1 MPIKTSLTILAFI
14 GLLLLPRVAPA
25 LRNFASFDP
34 QLIAKVVDLPLPKLK
49 TESLPDVEDLSSAR
63 LEVRAPSNLID
74 PTHALDHFY
83 AALLR
88 GGTTRI
94 LHYGDSPTTGDLIT
108 ADARA
113 MLQKQF
119 GDAGVG
125 FILITRPW
133 AWYNHRGVEMD
144 ASSTWKI
151 DIAGIA
157 QLKDGMHGLGGVSF
171 IGSTGASARWRLKT
185 RQDTIE
191 VAYLSQ
197 PDGGA
202 FAVDAGDKELGVVET
217 ASQVTKDTAPGA
229 APESAAP
236 SAPSTNAPSASPTKA
251 PGFAAFEIPAGAT
264 KFAVRVTRGTVR
276 LYGVEFRRHS
286 NGVIYSS
293 LGINGA
299 NVTVLSRLVN
309 GPHWTAELRHYKPS
323 LVIVNYGTNESGYP
337 KFVDTSWGPE
347 MREVVRRLHAALPDA
362 AVLLMSPMDRGEKN
376 AAGEIATVQA
386 LPRLVSIERQ
396 VAAETGAAFFNT
408 FEAMGGAGT
417 MARWYTSDPR
427 LVSADFIHPTSNGAK
442 IVGELLYNSL
452 SDGYNEYK
460 LRQLNPQAIS
470 SGSTGTVG
478 LQAHPKDESKGVPS
492 KAGSRPGGSKPGLMH
507 VPHGSKNVEP

>member
-1 MPIKTSLTILAFI
+1 MPIKTSLTILGLI
-14 GLLLLPRVAPA
+14 GLLLLPRALPA
-25 LRNFASFDP
+25 LKNLASFDP
-34 QLIAKVVDLPLPKLK
+34 RLIGNVIDLPLPKLK
-49 TESLPDVEDLSSAR
+49 TEALPDLEDLRAAR

-74 PTHALDHFY
+74 PTHSLDHFY
-83 AALLR
+83 AALLK

-125 FILITRPW
+125 FILIARPW

-144 ASSTWKI
+144 ASSNWKI
-151 DIAGIA
+151 DVALVA

-171 IGSTGASARWRLKT
+171 IGSAGATARWRMKT

-202 FAVDAGDKELGVVET
+202 FAVDADDKELGVVET
-217 ASQVTKDTAPGA
+217 APPTAPETMPEPP
-229 APESAAP
+229 AP
-236 SAPSTNAPSASPTKA
+236 PTKT
-251 PGFAAFEIPAGAT
+251 PGYALFEIPAGAT
-264 KFAVRVTRGTVR
+264 KFTVRVTRGTVR
-276 LYGVEFRRHS
+276 LYGVEFRGHS

-299 NVTVLSRLVN
+299 NVTVLSHLVN
-309 GPHWTAELRHYKPS
+309 AAHWTAALRHYKPS

-337 KFVDTSWGPE
+337 KFVDTSWAHE
-347 MREVVRRLHAALPDA
+347 LREVVRRLHAALPDA
-362 AVLLMSPMDRGEKN
+362 SILLMSPMDRGERN
-376 AAGEIATVQA
+376 PAGEIATMQA
-386 LPRLVSIERQ
+386 LPRLVGIESK
-396 VAAETGAAFFNT
+396 VAAETGTAFFNT

-417 MARWYTSDPR
+417 MARWYAAEPR

-442 IVGELLYNSL
+442 IVGELLYKSL

-460 LRQLNPQAIS
+460 LRQLNHQSTES
-470 SGSTGTVG
+470 SSAGQGEPPA
-478 LQAHPKDESKGVPS
+478 QPKDESKSPPATPEPKHVPS
-492 KAGSRPGGSKPGLMH
+492 NAEPKPGLMH
-507 VPHGSKNVEP
+507 EPKNVEP